1 MRVDDTRP
9 FGMAPAGGQRTA
21 SGRPE
26 GAKVRSELGD
36 AVQLSLLSR
45 AIATPTD
52 AAARLEAIRE
62 ALRTGQYPI
71 DPARISQRM
80 IDAALSLP

>member
-9 FGMAPAGGQRTA
+9 FGMPPAGGQRAA
-21 SGRPE
+21 SGRLE
-26 GAKVRSELGD
+26 GAKVRELGD

-45 AIATPTD
+45 AVATPTD